1 MASITYK
8 ATEVVSTENMD
19 EETWLKYRKNG
30 IGGSDLAA
38 IMGVSPFATARDL
51 YYDKC
56 GIEPMLDEESN
67 WVAKKVGHL
76 LEDLVAEIF
85 AKKTGF
91 KVWSVKTIFSH
102 PDHPF
107 MQANVDF
114 FYEDNNG
121 KVGGLECKTTNY
133 MAKSKWDGDTVPL
146 NYELQCRHYMAIMD
160 IDEWWIACMYG
171 NNENDFIMR
180 KINRD
185 EDYEDVI
192 IQEESTFWNDFV
204 LAKQEPA
211 YTENGD
217 LILASIKKHYGN
229 ANSSEPRVTLHKDYA
244 KKIERILELKERQK
258 FHDKESRLIKRE
270 ITSLYAPI
278 ADELGT
284 STLGDCIAPTGIY
297 AIDYKATQRIGINKD
312 ELNKLKINH
321 KDIYDEYVTVTESR
335 TFNVKKEG

>member
-19 EETWLKYRKNG
+19 EKTWLEYRKKG
-30 IGGSDLAA
+30 IVGSDLAA

-56 GIEPMLDEESN
+56 GIEPMIDEESN

-91 KVWSVKTIFSH
+91 EVWSVKTIFSH
-102 PDHPF
+102 PDYPF

-114 FYEDNNG
+114 FYKDNNG
-121 KVGGLECKTTNY
+121 KIGGLECKTTNY
-133 MAKSKWDGDTVPL
+133 MAKSKWDDDTVPI

-180 KINRD
+180 KITRD
-185 EDYEDVI
+185 EDYEDII
-192 IQEESTFWNDFV
+192 IQSESSFWNDFI
-204 LAKQEPA
+204 LTKQEPP

-217 LILASIKKHYGN
+217 LILDSIKKHYGN
-229 ANSSEPRVTLHKDYA
+229 AIPSDPKITVHRDYA
-244 KKIERILELKERQK
+244 KNLERILELKEKQK
-258 FHDKESRLIKRE
+258 LVDKESRLLKKE
-270 ITSLYAPI
+270 ISSLYAPI

-284 STLGDCIAPTGIY
+284 SISGDCIAPTGIY
-297 AIDYKATQRIGINKD
+297 AINYKAVRKVTMNK
-312 ELNKLKINH
+312 ESIKKLEINH
-321 KDIYDEYVTVTESR
+321 KDIYDEYITVTESR
-335 TFNVKKEG
+335 TFSVKKEG